1 MKRKKTSSIKDFAMI
16 TLGLSLVAFG
26 LEYFYIPHNIAAGG
40 VSGMAIIL
48 GSFIK
53 VIPIGIIILILNL
66 IFFIIAFI
74 TIGGS
79 FGAKTLYTS
88 FGLSFIMWSIETF
101 LKPDKLTDDLFINA
115 AMGTF
120 IIGIGMAMVFNYGAS
135 TGGTDILAKI
145 MAKYFH
151 TDIGKSLLLV
161 DFIIGLSGLLTFGI
175 TAGFYALLCIVANG
189 TLIDRLIDG
198 FNTSKE
204 LMIISKKEEQ
214 IIEFIIKE
222 LDRSCTV
229 LNGYGGYTSE
239 DIDVLY
245 VVLYRRD
252 YIRLRS
258 FIKEIDPNAFIS
270 VNEVHEVL
278 GEGFID
284 IKL

>member
-1 MKRKKTSSIKDFAMI
+1 
-16 TLGLSLVAFG
+16 
-26 LEYFYIPHNIAAGG
+26 
-40 VSGMAIIL
+40 
-48 GSFIK
+48 
-53 VIPIGIIILILNL
+53 
-66 IFFIIAFI
+66 
-74 TIGGS
+74 
-79 FGAKTLYTS
+79 
-88 FGLSFIMWSIETF
+88 
-101 LKPDKLTDDLFINA
+101 
-115 AMGTF
+115 
-120 IIGIGMAMVFNYGAS
+120 
-135 TGGTDILAKI
+135 

-161 DFIIGLSGLLTFGI
+161 DFIIGLSGLLTFGL

-258 FIKEIDPNAFIS
+258 FIKEIDPKAFIS

-278 GEGFID
+278 GEGFTD

>member
-1 MKRKKTSSIKDFAMI
+1 MKRKKTSSIKEFAMI